1 MPPLRLR
8 PDPRPE
14 PKDEVLETTPV
25 VHNLGPVIS
34 APVHEDAP
42 DKATTKSSRAQLRR
56 LFERSDELR
65 YSGRP
70 NGTGT
75 ISPENRREVLELI
88 ENLRV

>member
-1 MPPLRLR
+1 MAAATFRL
-8 PDPRPE
+8 
-14 PKDEVLETTPV
+14 DE
-25 VHNLGPVIS
+25 
-34 APVHEDAP
+34 
-42 DKATTKSSRAQLRR
+42 SSRAQLRR